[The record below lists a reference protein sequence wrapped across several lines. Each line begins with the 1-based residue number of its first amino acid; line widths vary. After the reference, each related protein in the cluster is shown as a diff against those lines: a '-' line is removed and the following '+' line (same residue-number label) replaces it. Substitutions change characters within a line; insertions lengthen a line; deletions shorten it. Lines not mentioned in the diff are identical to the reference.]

1 MIVSMKKIH
10 VIIQKKDEF
19 SAMEELRRF
28 GAVHVDHQ
36 DELKNRE
43 IFELREDITIYNRV
57 LHILKSTKGSSA
69 QKQSENLE
77 ARASL
82 ILDRLAKSDELKE
95 TMAARANLIKQWDSW
110 GDFDPADIEYLKE
123 KVRSLEDLIDVF
135 TEQNSVLEAKNRE
148 LLQREKILK

>member
-1 MIVSMKKIH
+1 MKKIH
-10 VIIQKKDEF
+10 VIIQKKDEL

-123 KVRSLEDLIDVF
+123 KGVYIYLCEIPHNDKNQIV
-135 TEQNSVLEAKNRE
+135 NGAVLHV
-148 LLQREKILK
+148 IS